1 MYEIPK
7 KSSASNYS
15 GGLGKAIVYA
25 IALPIFFVV
34 AESGGCSV
42 NEQRFQRAARNEGL
56 TEAVQSSDYDY
67 FECGSGGWWVGHMD
81 AKRGDVP
88 VSGTLCCGIFK
99 GCTIRWE

>member
-1 MYEIPK
+1 MYEIPSSK
-7 KSSASNYS
+7 KSSTGNS
-15 GGLGKAIVYA
+15 GFALGYLVGLV
-25 IALPIFFVV
+25 LFFVM

-42 NEQRFQRAARNEGL
+42 SEQRFQNAAHNEGL